1 MAEPRSGHDRAT
13 RRLWPALALP
23 GTFWLVALFLV
34 PFYAVMAVAFSGN
47 INIFGE
53 PIPAW
58 NPLDW
63 QFATFRQVVSDSVS
77 GPYQAVW
84 IRTATYTVCA
94 LLICVVIGY
103 PVAYYTA
110 RLAGKRRGLVLALIL
125 APWWINYITRMLAW
139 VNLLQDDGY
148 VNKAIGIF
156 GVAPVSW
163 LAGNP
168 FTVVIAL
175 AYGYLPFFIIPLFA
189 SLDRIDQRLLE
200 ASRDLGVGSVRTFLH
215 VTLPLSKLGL
225 ITALVIT
232 ALPLAGDYYTN
243 TIVSGSPNTTMIG
256 NQIELFLLQGPLKN
270 FGASLVL
277 LLSLVL
283 LFFMAY
289 YLILTQR
296 ASKERPMTVTED
308 PRSAEARP
316 APARSWVP
324 PWRNPWRRPYVL
336 AAVTWL
342 YILWSLLPVLIAVQF
357 SFNDGRSR
365 STWQGFSTQ
374 WYCCAE
380 GSVGED
386 PSLLLALQNS
396 LILAAATV
404 LVATPLGVMLAM
416 GLTRWR
422 SRSSKVANG
431 IALVPL
437 VTPELVIGSALYLV
451 MVNLYQFVPLGRP
464 AMLLG
469 HVTFS
474 VSYVLVI
481 VRSRLLAIGGDYEEA
496 GQDLGASPLQAIR
509 TILIPLLMPSIF
521 ASAMLVFATSL
532 DDFVV
537 SQFLFGNAS
546 NVTVPIK
553 LYNAVRS
560 APTPAL
566 NALATLLL
574 VASFLALILAY
585 VGLRARRR
593 GCAVGARGPRR
604 LRLIATDDGSAVAR
618 RARPAPGRPRPGP
631 AATAAAGG
639 R

>member
-1 MAEPRSGHDRAT
+1 MADDDHGSHAT
-13 RRLWPALALP
+13 GC
-23 GTFWLVALFLV
+23 GTHT
-34 PFYAVMAVAFSGN
+34 STRH
-47 INIFGE
+47 E
-53 PIPAW
+53 
-58 NPLDW
+58 
-63 QFATFRQVVSDSVS
+63 
-77 GPYQAVW
+77 
-84 IRTATYTVCA
+84 
-94 LLICVVIGY
+94 VI
-103 PVAYYTA
+103 
-110 RLAGKRRGLVLALIL
+110 
-125 APWWINYITRMLAW
+125 
-139 VNLLQDDGY
+139 
-148 VNKAIGIF
+148 
-156 GVAPVSW
+156 
-163 LAGNP
+163 
-168 FTVVIAL
+168 
-175 AYGYLPFFIIPLFA
+175 
-189 SLDRIDQRLLE
+189 
-200 ASRDLGVGSVRTFLH
+200 
-215 VTLPLSKLGL
+215 
-225 ITALVIT
+225 
-232 ALPLAGDYYTN
+232 
-243 TIVSGSPNTTMIG
+243 
-256 NQIELFLLQGPLKN
+256 
-270 FGASLVL
+270 
-277 LLSLVL
+277 
-283 LFFMAY
+283 
-289 YLILTQR
+289 
-296 ASKERPMTVTED
+296 
-308 PRSAEARP
+308 
-316 APARSWVP
+316 P

-336 AAVTWL
+336 ATVTWL
-342 YILWSLLPVLIAVQF
+342 YIMWSLLPVLIAVQF

-396 LILAAATV
+396 LVLGAATV

-437 VTPELVIGSALYLV
+437 VTPELVVGSALYLV

-474 VSYVLVI
+474 VSYVLVV
-481 VRSRLLAIGGDYEEA
+481 VRSRLLAIGGDFEEA

-509 TILIPLLMPSIF
+509 TILVPLLMPSIF

-537 SQFLFGNAS
+537 SQFLFGDAS

-574 VASFLALILAY
+574 IASFVALILAY

-593 GCAVGARGPRR
+593 GARSA
-604 LRLIATDDGSAVAR
+604 LEEIADYG
-618 RARPAPGRPRPGP
+618 
-631 AATAAAGG
+631 
-639 R
+639 

>member
-1 MAEPRSGHDRAT
+1 
-13 RRLWPALALP
+13 
-23 GTFWLVALFLV
+23 
-34 PFYAVMAVAFSGN
+34 
-47 INIFGE
+47 
-53 PIPAW
+53 
-58 NPLDW
+58 
-63 QFATFRQVVSDSVS
+63 
-77 GPYQAVW
+77 
-84 IRTATYTVCA
+84 
-94 LLICVVIGY
+94 
-103 PVAYYTA
+103 
-110 RLAGKRRGLVLALIL
+110 
-125 APWWINYITRMLAW
+125 
-139 VNLLQDDGY
+139 
-148 VNKAIGIF
+148 
-156 GVAPVSW
+156 
-163 LAGNP
+163 
-168 FTVVIAL
+168 
-175 AYGYLPFFIIPLFA
+175 
-189 SLDRIDQRLLE
+189 
-200 ASRDLGVGSVRTFLH
+200 
-215 VTLPLSKLGL
+215 
-225 ITALVIT
+225 
-232 ALPLAGDYYTN
+232 
-243 TIVSGSPNTTMIG
+243 
-256 NQIELFLLQGPLKN
+256 
-270 FGASLVL
+270 
-277 LLSLVL
+277 
-283 LFFMAY
+283 
-289 YLILTQR
+289 
-296 ASKERPMTVTED
+296 MTVTED
-308 PRSAEARP
+308 PRSAEAPP
-316 APARSWVP
+316 ASARSWVP

-336 AAVTWL
+336 ASVTWL

-404 LVATPLGVMLAM
+404 LVATPLGVMLAL

-422 SRSSKVANG
+422 SRSSSVANG
-431 IALVPL
+431 VALVPL
-437 VTPELVIGSALYLV
+437 VTPEIVIGSALYLV

-481 VRSRLLAIGGDYEEA
+481 VRSRLLAIGGDFEEA

-574 VASFLALILAY
+574 VASLMALILAY

-593 GCAVGARGPRR
+593 GAR
-604 LRLIATDDGSAVAR
+604 SALEDLADY
-618 RARPAPGRPRPGP
+618 G
-631 AATAAAGG
+631 
-639 R
+639 